1 MHSRK
6 GCERGLSGKLPAAT
20 RNRSARTS
28 TPPLVRNGIWY
39 HTLDRHRCR
48 VGIRQGHLLLINYS
62 RLMAEHVTS
71 RAELE

>member
-1 MHSRK
+1 MSPWT
-6 GCERGLSGKLPAAT
+6 EREAT
-20 RNRSARTS
+20 GGDPEQIGEDQHTVTRSKR
-28 TPPLVRNGIWY
+28 GIWY